1 METES
6 LKTLPTMQTALE
18 NLGNTIVDQYRRALT
33 TGGNNYTGR
42 LSNSARTFVEQEDLN
57 YYLYIALQSYG
68 WMLENGR
75 QPGKFPNVQA
85 IKEWVKNK
93 PVVPRPDKKGKLPS
107 INSLT
112 YLIGRKIANEG
123 IEARPYIQE
132 ILNNIDWTPIEQAIT
147 ADIENKVDVI
157 IEL

>member
-1 METES
+1 
-6 LKTLPTMQTALE
+6 
-18 NLGNTIVDQYRRALT
+18 
-33 TGGNNYTGR
+33 
-42 LSNSARTFVEQEDLN
+42 
-57 YYLYIALQSYG
+57 
-68 WMLENGR
+68 MLENGR

-157 IEL
+157 IDL